1 MSCTNAGLRAIIRE
15 RLTDDAVWTDNNLD
29 QWILDAIAD
38 YSIRFPR
45 TDLEATINCVDDQ
58 REYDLSSEL
67 TNPHSILSV
76 EYPDGEDPPEF
87 LTRRGISDSRGF
99 WGGEYYAVW
108 GSPPHTLF
116 IGEKPDDGE
125 DVVVRYAGDH
135 LYPTQDSDTLTVPD
149 DHLEGLVLFVKW
161 KAAEHL
167 LAEEAADPQTTTLL
181 LTQFDMMVYRAGR
194 AYRTWM
200 QNAAEK
206 HRRQTSAIVNWEDI
220 GL

>member
-1 MSCTNAGLRAIIRE
+1 MSVTNAELRAIIRE
-15 RLTDDAVWTDNNLD
+15 RLTDATVWTDANLD

-45 TDLEATINCVDDQ
+45 TDLEATINCVDNQ

-67 TNPHSILSV
+67 TNPRSILSV
-76 EYPDGEDPPEF
+76 EYPDGEDPPEY
-87 LTRRGISDSRGF
+87 LTRRRMSDPRGF
-99 WGGEYYAVW
+99 WGGAYYTVL
-108 GSPPHTLF
+108 GDPPDTLF

-125 DVVVRYAGDH
+125 DIVVSYKGDH
-135 LYPTQDSDTLTVPD
+135 FYPTQDSDTLTVPD
-149 DHLEGLVLFVKW
+149 AHLEGLVLFVRW

-181 LTQFDMMVYRAGR
+181 LTQFDMMAYRAER
-194 AYRTWM
+194 TYRVWM
-200 QNAAEK
+200 KEVEG
-206 HRRQTSAIVNWEDI
+206 HRHGTSAIISWGDI